1 MHSFS
6 DESFTAFLPETT
18 ISSENFQELLEMAE
32 KAAGNILPGWPS
44 MGYHE
49 IIITAEKAISYAGEA
64 ETVSTLLSA
73 SIECRAVVK
82 NAQ

>member
-1 MHSFS
+1 MHSLAMRV
-6 DESFTAFLPETT
+6 TAFFLRRRSP
-18 ISSENFQELLEMAE
+18 ENFQNFL
-32 KAAGNILPGWPS
+32 KWQKSGRNIPVMLTES

-64 ETVSTLLSA
+64 ETVRLLSA

-82 NAQ
+82 MHNNL

>member
-1 MHSFS
+1 
-6 DESFTAFLPETT
+6 
-18 ISSENFQELLEMAE
+18 
-32 KAAGNILPGWPS
+32 